1 MPNNHNTIIAV
12 VIPCYKVEGQLPQ
25 LLAEIGPE
33 IHQIYIVDD
42 ACPNQSVKNS
52 VAQIDDPRLKPIYL
66 PKNQGVGGAVIA
78 GITPVEQAILLPTH
92 KELAAD
98 YFCQR
103 REAGVINIGGKGSIT
118 VDGETFVMSNKDR
131 LYIAKESKEVEF
143 FSEDEAKPAKFYL
156 VSYPAH
162 RVTKT
167 MHVPKSA
174 AKTIELGSQATSNE
188 RTIFQSIRPGIVDSC
203 QLVMGITELK
213 PGSVWNTKPPHTHF
227 RRTEIYMYFD
237 IPSDE
242 KVFHLM
248 VFLLITSCN
257 SQSKEITPFET
268 SEGWGYKQDGKI
280 IIQPQFGIA
289 SEFTDCG
296 IAAVGDAK
304 NGNYYIDETE
314 LLN

>member
-1 MPNNHNTIIAV
+1 MFSADIRSYKNMRNDELREAFVTAPLFESGQIKLTYTDVDRGV
-12 VIPCYKVEGQLPQ
+12 V
-25 LLAEIGPE
+25 
-33 IHQIYIVDD
+33 
-42 ACPNQSVKNS
+42 
-52 VAQIDDPRLKPIYL
+52 
-66 PKNQGVGGAVIA
+66 A
-78 GITPVEQAILLPTH
+78 GIMPTSAPITLPTH

-103 REAGVINIGGKGSIT
+103 REVGIINIGGKGAIS
-118 VDGETFVMSNKDR
+118 VDGVDYPMDNKDS
-131 LYIAKESKEVEF
+131 LYIAKESKVVEF
-143 FSEDEAKPAKFYL
+143 TSDSEATPAKFYL

-167 MHVPKSA
+167 VHVPKSQ

-237 IPSDE
+237 LPADE

-248 VFLLITSCN
+248 G
-257 SQSKEITPFET
+257 EP
-268 SEGWGYKQDGKI
+268 SEVRTLPLDSEVA
-280 IIQPQFGIA
+280 IA
-289 SEFTDCG
+289 SPSWSIHSGVGTTNYTFVWAMGGENQEFDDMDH
-296 IAAVGDAK
+296 IEVSA
-304 NGNYYIDETE
+304 
-314 LLN
+314 LR

>member
-1 MPNNHNTIIAV
+1 MKMHDKGSHMNFMFSADIRSYKDMRNDELREAFVTSPLFESGQINLTYTDVDRAV
-12 VIPCYKVEGQLPQ
+12 VGGIMPTN
-25 LLAEIGPE
+25 
-33 IHQIYIVDD
+33 D
-42 ACPNQSVKNS
+42 A
-52 VAQIDDPRLKPIYL
+52 II
-66 PKNQGVGGAVIA
+66 
-78 GITPVEQAILLPTH
+78 LPTH

-103 REAGVINIGGKGSIT
+103 REVGIINIGGKGSIT
-118 VDGETFVMSNKDR
+118 VDGQSFDMAKKDS

-143 FSEDEAKPAKFYL
+143 FSDDKTNPAKFYL

-167 MHVPKSA
+167 VHVPKSA

-227 RRTEIYMYFD
+227 RRTEVYMYFD
-237 IPSDE
+237 LPADE

-248 VFLLITSCN
+248 GEPTEVRTLPLD
-257 SQSKEITPFET
+257 KEVA
-268 SEGWGYKQDGKI
+268 
-280 IIQPQFGIA
+280 IA
-289 SEFTDCG
+289 SPSWSIHSGVGTTNYTFIWAMGGENQEFDDMDHIEVST
-296 IAAVGDAK
+296 
-304 NGNYYIDETE
+304 
-314 LLN
+314 LR